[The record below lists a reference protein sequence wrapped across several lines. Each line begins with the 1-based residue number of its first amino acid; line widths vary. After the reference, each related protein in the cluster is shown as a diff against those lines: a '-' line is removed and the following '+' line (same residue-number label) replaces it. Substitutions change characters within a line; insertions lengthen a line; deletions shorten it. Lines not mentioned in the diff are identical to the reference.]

1 MAHHQSRSTAQMEA
15 QPLQFQAKF
24 QPGRRSCPR
33 RRLFLS
39 TAVIHNCPY
48 PAASWRRFGRSGP
61 GPSRAIPTQ
70 GHHAEPVQQHRP
82 STLTPTPA
90 ACLDQ
95 GMWRDMRH
103 RTITHANLSKL
114 WNLPPI
120 RVQPVLTALPQQ
132 LSATAERKPS
142 RTASSAYQ
150 VFSHCYPGP
159 PFSMQGSH
167 GDCSGR
173 GTISSGLPCHGYRG
187 TGEAALGP
195 SDEPASRQSGRL
207 A

>member
-1 MAHHQSRSTAQMEA
+1 MLAGGGSVGQVPGRHGLSQLWTITLSRCSNTGPALSHP
-15 QPLQFQAKF
+15 PLQ
-24 QPGRRSCPR
+24 
-33 RRLFLS
+33 
-39 TAVIHNCPY
+39 
-48 PAASWRRFGRSGP
+48 
-61 GPSRAIPTQ
+61 
-70 GHHAEPVQQHRP
+70 PVW
-82 STLTPTPA
+82 TK
-90 ACLDQ
+90 

-120 RVQPVLTALPQQ
+120 PVQPVLTALPQQ

-142 RTASSAYQ
+142 RTASSAYR

-159 PFSMQGSH
+159 RFGMQGSH

-173 GTISSGLPCHGYRG
+173 GTTPSGPPCHGCRG
-187 TGEAALGP
+187 TGEVALGP